1 MSNYKTMSP
10 RELGFIGL
18 GVMGYPM
25 ALNLLKKLEDGA
37 RLHVYDVDDHAL
49 RKFEEEA
56 PTKVHVCSNA
66 AEVAESSVNI
76 TLQCEGGNPV
86 INAATRRFCLPLS
99 QKEGT
104 YEACISTSR
113 QVC

>member
-1 MSNYKTMSP
+1 MSP

-37 RLHVYDVDDHAL
+37 RLHVYDVDDRAL

-56 PTKVHVCSNA
+56 STKVDVCSNA
-66 AEVAESSVNI
+66 REVAESSVHI
-76 TLQCEGGNPV
+76 TCNVKE
-86 INAATRRFCLPLS
+86 ATR
-99 QKEGT
+99 
-104 YEACISTSR
+104 
-113 QVC
+113 